1 MERLLYLVELERF
14 NELEEKVKAVVEEYS
29 ILRKRNLELE
39 RLLEGANTELENA
52 RTRIRMLNQ
61 EKDVVRTKVDALLD
75 MLSHI
80 EEPQ

>member
-1 MERLLYLVELERF
+1 MELERF